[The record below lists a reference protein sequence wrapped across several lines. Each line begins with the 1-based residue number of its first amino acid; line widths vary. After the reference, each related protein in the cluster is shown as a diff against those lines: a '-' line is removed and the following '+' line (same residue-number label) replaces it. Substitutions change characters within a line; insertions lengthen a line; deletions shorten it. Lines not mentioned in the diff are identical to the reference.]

1 MRTHMDIDMK
11 NPDIRVPAKDDKM
24 IKHITNN
31 CSAQQLCVLSCTES
45 SPCFQQKQNRN
56 KTDSQQNKID
66 YDDRQLRD
74 LLTKSMSFTAMVPL
88 EIRTPEATSPS
99 SGTVKL

>member
-11 NPDIRVPAKDDKM
+11 NPDTRVPTKDDKM

-45 SPCFQQKQNRN
+45 GQCFQQKQNRN
-56 KTDSQQNKID
+56 KIDSQQKQN
-66 YDDRQLRD
+66 RLWWQ
-74 LLTKSMSFTAMVPL
+74 TARGFAHQIYV
-88 EIRTPEATSPS
+88 IHCN
-99 SGTVKL
+99 GTAGNQNTWSNLS